1 MPLMLTPRPIDPD
14 CQRTRSIG
22 SMAWFGNFAISRNQP
37 ESSARIV
44 PTVSHSDAK
53 NSGKRTAILF
63 DQADQLE
70 DTVS

>member
-1 MPLMLTPRPIDPD
+1 
-14 CQRTRSIG
+14 
-22 SMAWFGNFAISRNQP
+22 MAWFGNFAISRNQP